1 VTWWIRYPTA
11 GAIDRLINGFR
22 VLACVL
28 LKLIIA
34 LIVLTA
40 AGWRDAI
47 YRVMVFV
54 EPAME

>member
-1 VTWWIRYPTA
+1 M
-11 GAIDRLINGFR
+11 INGFR